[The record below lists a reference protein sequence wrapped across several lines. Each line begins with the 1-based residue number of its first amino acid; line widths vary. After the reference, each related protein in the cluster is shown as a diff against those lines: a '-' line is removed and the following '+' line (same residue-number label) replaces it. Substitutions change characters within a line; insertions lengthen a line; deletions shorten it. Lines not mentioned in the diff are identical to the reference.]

1 MAAPGRDRTSRRL
14 LRVVGHVAHVT
25 ASFYAETMTNI
36 DLGALYRGARERITA
51 LVTAQ
56 GVDLERNVPA
66 TPAWRVRD
74 VVAHLS
80 GVTADAI
87 GGNMAGA
94 PGEAWTDAQV
104 TRGRDR
110 ELADLLAD
118 WAKFGGVMEAF
129 LSSPDGAPASAAV
142 MDVHSHEADV
152 RHALGM
158 PFSIPVDFLSW
169 SMGGLRDGFHKA
181 VADAGLPPVTIN
193 ISDAEWFRARLGR
206 RTADEVR
213 AYDWSLDCAPYLDT
227 FFIFGPAA
235 RSIGEHA

>member
-1 MAAPGRDRTSRRL
+1 MGSL
-14 LRVVGHVAHVT
+14 G
-25 ASFYAETMTNI
+25 TNT

-51 LVTAQ
+51 LVTAP
-56 GVDLERNVPA
+56 GVDLERTVPA

-94 PGEAWTDAQV
+94 PGEAWTEAQV

-110 ELADLLAD
+110 EVSDLLAD
-118 WAKFGGVMEAF
+118 WAKFGSMLEGF
-129 LSSPDGAPASAAV
+129 LSSPSGAPAANAV
-142 MDVHSHEADV
+142 MDVYSHEADM

-158 PFSIPVDFLSW
+158 PFSISADFLAW
-169 SMGGLRDGFHKA
+169 SMTGLRDGFHKA
-181 VADAGLPPVTIN
+181 VANAGLPPLTVN
-193 ISDAEWFRARLGR
+193 ISEAQWFRARLGR

-213 AYDWSLDCAPYLDT
+213 AYDWSLDPAPYLDT

-235 RSIGEHA
+235 TSIGEHA